1 MSDLSKDRSDG
12 LRTVVLVAPHFI
24 PSFLPSVHRSRLWA
38 YHLEEFG
45 WKPIILTTDPGYYE
59 CQISDDMLALLP
71 EGLEVI
77 RTKALPT
84 KPIRLVGDI
93 GFRSIWWYRQALD
106 KLAKEKRID
115 FLHFTV
121 PAYSP
126 ALLGPGFTK
135 RTGIPYG
142 IDYIDPWIP
151 ETPRADRVF
160 SKHWFVQRLN
170 RVLEPIAVSRARL
183 ITGINRAYFE
193 SVFKRHPYLLTQA
206 ESAGMPYGGSECD
219 YEALSRRP
227 RRPFLFEEAGCTH
240 LIYAGALL
248 PKAFTVADRLLQALA
263 LLKKRD
269 VKTAKT
275 LRVHFVGTG
284 TCEGDPTKGHTV
296 KPFIEKYGLHDM
308 VSEMPS
314 RIGYLDVLS
323 HLQASAGILVIGST
337 EKHYSP
343 SKIYQSVMSRRPVF
357 ALLHEESTAAPV
369 LRKSKAGRVITFRE
383 DRLPDV
389 KELEAALREFLQ
401 SAKEYDPATV
411 DWEAFRAVSAKESA
425 RVLAE
430 AMDRAL
436 IRSKGDTVA
445 FP

>member
-1 MSDLSKDRSDG
+1 MR
-12 LRTVVLVAPHFI
+12 RVVLVAPHFI

-45 WKPIILTTDPGYYE
+45 WKPIILTTDPKYYE

-84 KPIRLVGDI
+84 KPIRPVGDI

-126 ALLGPGFTK
+126 SLLGPGFTK

-160 SKHWFVQRLN
+160 SKHWVVQRFN

-183 ITGINRAYFE
+183 ITGINRAYFG
-193 SVFKRHPYLLTQA
+193 SVLKRNPDLRGRVVT
-206 ESAGMPYGGSECD
+206 AGMPYGGSERD
-219 YEALSRRP
+219 YEALDRKP
-227 RRPFLFEEAGCTH
+227 RSAYLFQEASALN

-248 PKAFTVADRLLQALA
+248 PKAFAIADRLMEGVAR
-263 LLKKRD
+263 LKAGGSPWIRR
-269 VKTAKT
+269 
-275 LRVHFVGTG
+275 LRLHFVGTG
-284 TCEGDPTKGHTV
+284 IKENDPHSGHTV
-296 KPFIEKYGLHDM
+296 KPFIEKHGVGDL

-314 RIGYLDVLS
+314 RIGYLDVLN
-323 HLQASAGILVIGST
+323 HLRRSDGILVIGST

-343 SKIYQSVMSRRPVF
+343 SKIYQSVMAHRPVL
-357 ALLHEESTAAPV
+357 ALLHEKSTAA
-369 LRKSKAGRVITFRE
+369 AT
-383 DRLPDV
+383 
-389 KELEAALREFLQ
+389 LRESRAGQVVTFTGEQLP
-401 SAKEYDPATV
+401 SAAQLGKALESFCVSLEGYDAERV
-411 DWEAFRAVSAKESA
+411 NWEAFAKTSARESA
-425 RVLAE
+425 RVLAG
-430 AMDRAL
+430 AL
-436 IRSKGDTVA
+436 SQAVSRNDPEG
-445 FP
+445 